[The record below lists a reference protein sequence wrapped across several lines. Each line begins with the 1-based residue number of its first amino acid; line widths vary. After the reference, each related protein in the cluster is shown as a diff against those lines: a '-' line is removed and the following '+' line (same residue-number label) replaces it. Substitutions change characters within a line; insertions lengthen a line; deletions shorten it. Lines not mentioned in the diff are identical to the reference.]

1 MLWFLTALVASLAQA
16 VTFDVNRTLQMNA
29 VVLVYWRSLLSLPL
43 FLPTLWFV
51 DLQALTPAFWLVCG
65 YAAISAAL
73 GLTIQSY
80 LSARGGGRVASLVM
94 PLKVLFAFLMWL
106 AIDEAYRHG
115 LVAEPIKAFLL
126 GLCFISSVL
135 AMNFMRR
142 SDMGLLT
149 LLLIVPDA
157 LLYALYDVLAKY
169 VLEINFDLN
178 ALLAFALLCNVFVAI
193 LMQLMVFWPIRRGV
207 PIRPIPHQFWQ
218 ASKLAVL
225 SAICWVLMP
234 LSLVLAANPA
244 YPGMVMMLAPVWL
257 TLYYRVAGIKDEAH
271 PWAGFVMVVAA
282 LGVAALSGN

>member
-1 MLWFLTALVASLAQA
+1 MSWFITALVASIAQA
-16 VTFDVNRTLQMNA
+16 ITFDVNRTLQMNA
-29 VVLVYWRSLLSLPL
+29 VVLVYWRSLLSVVLFLPL
-43 FLPTLWFV
+43 FLFV
-51 DLQALTPAFWLVCG
+51 DLQPLTPAFWLVCG
-65 YAAISAAL
+65 YAAVSAAL

-94 PLKVLFAFLMWL
+94 PLKVLFAFVIWL
-106 AIDEAYRHG
+106 AIDEAYRQG
-115 LVAEPIKAFLL
+115 LVAEPVKAFLL
-126 GLCFISSVL
+126 ALCFTSSML

-178 ALLAFALLCNVFVAI
+178 ALLAFALLCNIFMAV
-193 LMQLMVFWPIRRGV
+193 LMQGMVLWPAQRGV
-207 PIRPIPHQFWQ
+207 KVRPSGHQLSQ
-218 ASKLAVL
+218 AAKLAVL

-234 LSLVLAANPA
+234 LSLVLAENPA

-257 TLYYRVAGIKDEAH
+257 TVYYRWARVKDEAH
-271 PWAGFVMVVAA
+271 PWAGFVMVLAA
-282 LGVAALSGN
+282 LGVAFLSGN